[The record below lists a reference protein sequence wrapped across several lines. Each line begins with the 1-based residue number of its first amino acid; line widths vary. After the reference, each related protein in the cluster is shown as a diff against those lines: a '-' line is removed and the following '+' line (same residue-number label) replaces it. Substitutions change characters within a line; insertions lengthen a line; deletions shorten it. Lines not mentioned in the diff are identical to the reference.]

1 MLLHPANRAD
11 LSRSL
16 ADAQQTG
23 KRIASFDLSA
33 FARLLEYTPED
44 LTVTVEAGLT
54 LGALQRA
61 LRERGQWLPVDPPYA
76 DRLTIGALLA
86 TNASGPRRFG
96 HGTIRDHLLG
106 LQVALADGRLIRSG
120 GKVVKNV
127 AGFDL
132 LKLFVGSHGS
142 LGVITEAT
150 FKLLPLPEAE
160 HTVQSECATL
170 TEAGAVLAKILASD
184 LTPTVLDLHRA
195 GQSQPSRLTLTFSGA
210 REDVEAQLARA
221 RELGFTAT
229 GALEYDMAFHAHGSS
244 KPRRASILPSRLVQT
259 LESLAPESFVARAGN
274 GVIHYRGGKP
284 APRATTYTQRC
295 GRRRAIRLRRGPVRR
310 DRATSATSG

>member
-1 MLLHPANRAD
+1 MNLHPASREA

-16 ADAQQTG
+16 ADAQQAGTS
-23 KRIASFDLSA
+23 ITSFDLSA
-33 FARLLEYTPED
+33 FSRILEYTPED

-61 LRERGQWLPVDPPYA
+61 LRERGQWLPVDPPHA
-76 DRLTIGALLA
+76 DRLSIGALLA

-132 LKLFVGSHGS
+132 LKLFVGSQGS

-160 HTVQSECATL
+160 HTVQLECASL
-170 TEAGAVLAKILASD
+170 AEAGAVLERVLASE
-184 LTPTVLDLHRA
+184 LTPVVMDLHRPRKA
-195 GQSQPSRLTLTFSGA
+195 DALRFTLTFSGA
-210 REDVEAQLARA
+210 REDVEAQLACA
-221 RELGFTAT
+221 RELAFTAT
-229 GALEYDMAFHAHGSS
+229 GSLDYYTAFHSS
-244 KPRRASILPSRLVQT
+244 ELPKPQRASVLPSRLVQS
-259 LESLAPESFVARAGN
+259 LESLAPETFVARAGN
-274 GVIHYRGGKP
+274 GVIHYRGGGD
-284 APRATTYTQRC
+284 APRPELPNAL
-295 GRRRAIRLRRGPVRR
+295 LRRIKDTYDPKGILP
-310 DRATSATSG
+310 DMPT

>member
-1 MLLHPANRAD
+1 MLLQPASRAE

-23 KRIASFDLSA
+23 IRIASFDLRA
-33 FARLLEYTPED
+33 FSRLLEYTPED

-61 LRERGQWLPVDPPYA
+61 LRERGQWLPVDPPHA
-76 DRLTIGALLA
+76 DSLTLGALLA

-96 HGTIRDHLLG
+96 HGTVRDHLLG

-142 LGVITEAT
+142 LGVIIEAT

-160 HTVQSECATL
+160 RTVQSECATL
-170 TEAGAVLAKILASD
+170 TEAGAVLGEIRASE

-210 REDVEAQLARA
+210 REDVEAQLDRA
-221 RELGFTAT
+221 ADLGFTLAAT
-229 GALEYDMAFHAHGSS
+229 LDYYAAFHAHGSS
-244 KPRRASILPSRLVQT
+244 EARRASVLPSRLVQT
-259 LESLAPESFVARAGN
+259 LASLAPESFVARAGN
-274 GVIHYRGGKP
+274 GVIHYRGGG
-284 APRATTYTQRC
+284 AALRAELPRAL
-295 GRRRAIRLRRGPVRR
+295 LRRIKDTFDPNGILP
-310 DRATSATSG
+310 DMPT

>member
-1 MLLHPANRAD
+1 MNLHPASREA

-16 ADAQQTG
+16 ADAQQAGT
-23 KRIASFDLSA
+23 RIASFDLSA
-33 FARLLEYTPED
+33 FSRVLEYTPED

-61 LRERGQWLPVDPPYA
+61 LRELGQWLPVDPPHA
-76 DRLTIGALLA
+76 NRLTIGALLA

-132 LKLFVGSHGS
+132 LKLFVGSYGS

-160 HTVQSECATL
+160 QTVQQDCATL
-170 TEAGAVLAKILASD
+170 AEAGAVLERVLASE
-184 LTPTVLDLHRA
+184 LTPVVMDLHRPRKVDA
-195 GQSQPSRLTLTFSGA
+195 SRFTLTFSGA
-210 REDVEAQLARA
+210 HEDVEAQLDCVAD
-221 RELGFTAT
+221 LGFVLA
-229 GALEYDMAFHAHGSS
+229 GKLDYDIEYHAANLP
-244 KPRRASILPSRLVQT
+244 KPRRASVLPSRLVQT

-274 GVIHYRGGKP
+274 GVIHYRGAGD
-284 APRATTYTQRC
+284 APRPELPNAL
-295 GRRRAIRLRRGPVRR
+295 LRRIKNTYDPKGILP
-310 DRATSATSG
+310 DMPT

>member
-1 MLLHPANRAD
+1 MLLHPASREA

-23 KRIASFDLSA
+23 TRIASCDLSA
-33 FARLLEYTPED
+33 FSRLLEYTPED

-61 LRERGQWLPVDPPYA
+61 LRERGQWLPVDPPHA
-76 DRLTIGALLA
+76 DSLAIGALLA
-86 TNASGPRRFG
+86 NNASGPRRFG
-96 HGTIRDHLLG
+96 YGTIRDHLLG
-106 LQVALADGRLIRSG
+106 VQVALADGRLIRSG

-132 LKLFVGSHGS
+132 LKLFVGSQGS

-160 HTVQSECATL
+160 HTVQQDCATL
-170 TEAGAVLAKILASD
+170 AEAGALLERVLASE
-184 LTPTVLDLHRA
+184 LTPVVMDLHRPRKA
-195 GQSQPSRLTLTFSGA
+195 DASRLTLNFSGA
-210 REDVEAQLARA
+210 REDVEAQLDSAVDF
-221 RELGFTAT
+221 GFIMAGT
-229 GALEYDMAFHAHGSS
+229 LDYDMEYHPESQPTPKRTS
-244 KPRRASILPSRLVQT
+244 VLPSRLVQA

-274 GVIHYRGGKP
+274 GVIHYRGGGD
-284 APRATTYTQRC
+284 APRADLPQ
-295 GRRRAIRLRRGPVRR
+295 ALLRRIKSTFDPKGILP
-310 DRATSATSG
+310 DMPL

>member
-1 MLLHPANRAD
+1 MLIRPSNRD
-11 LSRSL
+11 ELLRSL
-16 ADAQQTG
+16 VAASSQGT
-23 KRIASFDLSA
+23 RIDQFDLSA
-33 FARLLEYTPED
+33 FSRLLEYTPED

-54 LGALQRA
+54 LGALQNA
-61 LRERGQWLPVDPPYA
+61 LRERGQWLPVDPPHA
-76 DRLTIGALLA
+76 DSLTIGALLA
-86 TNASGPRRFG
+86 VNASGPRRFG

-160 HTVQSECATL
+160 HTVQQDCATL
-170 TEAGAVLAKILASD
+170 TEAGAVLERVLASE
-184 LTPTVLDLHRA
+184 LTPVVLDLHRPGKA
-195 GQSQPSRLTLTFSGA
+195 DASRLTLTFSGA
-210 REDVEAQLARA
+210 REDVEAQLDSAVD
-221 RELGFTAT
+221 LGFIMAGTLDYNA
-229 GALEYDMAFHAHGSS
+229 AFHASGLP
-244 KPRRASILPSRLVQT
+244 KPQRASVLPSRLVPT

-274 GVIHYRGGKP
+274 GVIHYRGGSD
-284 APRATTYTQRC
+284 APRAELPNALLLGIKNTFDPKGILPDMPT
-295 GRRRAIRLRRGPVRR
+295 
-310 DRATSATSG
+310 

>member
-1 MLLHPANRAD
+1 MLLQPASRAE

-23 KRIASFDLSA
+23 TRIASCDLSA
-33 FARLLEYTPED
+33 FSRLLEYTPED
-44 LTVTVEAGLT
+44 LTVTVEAGVT
-54 LGALQRA
+54 LGALQSV
-61 LRERGQWLPVDPPYA
+61 LRERGQWLPVDPPHA

-106 LQVALADGRLIRSG
+106 LQAALADGRLIRSG

-132 LKLFVGSHGS
+132 LKLFVGSQGS

-150 FKLLPLPEAE
+150 FKLLPRPEVE
-160 HTVQSECATL
+160 HTVQQDCASL
-170 TEAGAVLAKILASD
+170 AQAGALLERILASE
-184 LTPTVLDLHRA
+184 LTPVVLDLHRPE
-195 GQSQPSRLTLTFSGA
+195 QPRASRLTLTFSGA
-210 REDVEAQLARA
+210 REDVDAQLARA

-229 GALEYDMAFHAHGSS
+229 GSLDFDAAFHAPGLP
-244 KPRRASILPSRLVQT
+244 KPRHASVLPSRLVQT

-274 GVIHYRGGKP
+274 GVIHYRGGGD
-284 APRATTYTQRC
+284 APRPELPNAL
-295 GRRRAIRLRRGPVRR
+295 LRRIKNTFDPKSILP
-310 DRATSATSG
+310 DMPT